1 RVLVERRD
9 TNQSHL
15 RLAWRPDVDQSDL
28 ATRAALAVYATL
40 LGGSMGSRLFDEI
53 REQRGLCYA
62 IRSYGWSHA
71 DASSLEVMAGL
82 DSSKCQEA
90 YTRIREIVAELAE
103 EGPRD
108 GEVER
113 ARAYAAGSTVLS
125 LESTGAVARRAAGQ
139 KVTFG
144 EIQSPDETIDAL
156 DAVTEDDVRAI
167 ARTVHG
173 APTVACVGPHDVAD
187 FD

>member
-1 RVLVERRD
+1 MLFR
-9 TNQSHL
+9 SHL
-15 RLAWRPDVDQSDL
+15 RLGWRPDVDQTEL
-28 ATRAALAVYATL
+28 KTRAALAVYATL

-62 IRSYGWSHA
+62 IRSYAFSHA

-82 DSSKCQEA
+82 DSSKLHEA
-90 YTRIREIVAELAE
+90 YARIREIVAELAD

-125 LESTGAVARRAAGQ
+125 LESTGAVARRAAGPT
-139 KVTFG
+139 VTVG

-156 DAVTEDDVRAI
+156 DAVTEDDVREI
-167 ARTVHG
+167 ARAVTG
-173 APTVACVGPHDVAD
+173 APAGAGVGPHDASD

>member
-1 RVLVERRD
+1 
-9 TNQSHL
+9 
-15 RLAWRPDVDQSDL
+15 
-28 ATRAALAVYATL
+28 
-40 LGGSMGSRLFDEI
+40 
-53 REQRGLCYA
+53 
-62 IRSYGWSHA
+62 
-71 DASSLEVMAGL
+71 MAGL
-82 DSSKCQEA
+82 DSSKCAEA
-90 YTRIREIVAELAE
+90 YARIREIVVELAE
-103 EGPRD
+103 EGPRE

-156 DAVTEDDVRAI
+156 DAVTEDDVREI
-167 ARTVHG
+167 ARTVQG
-173 APTVACVGPHDVAD
+173 APAVACVGPHEAAD

>member
-1 RVLVERRD
+1 
-9 TNQSHL
+9 
-15 RLAWRPDVDQSDL
+15 
-28 ATRAALAVYATL
+28 
-40 LGGSMGSRLFDEI
+40 
-53 REQRGLCYA
+53 
-62 IRSYGWSHA
+62 
-71 DASSLEVMAGL
+71 MAGL
-82 DSSKCQEA
+82 DSTKCAEA
-90 YTRIREIVAELAE
+90 YDRIREIVAELAD

-144 EIQSPDETIDAL
+144 EIQSPDELIDAL
-156 DAVTEDDVRAI
+156 DAVTEDDVRSI
-167 ARTVHG
+167 AKTVQG
-173 APTVACVGPHDVAD
+173 APAVACVGPHEVGD

>member
-1 RVLVERRD
+1 VLVERRD

-15 RLAWRPDVDQSDL
+15 RLAWRPEVDQTDL
-28 ATRAALAVYATL
+28 SKRAALAVYATL

-62 IRSYGWSHA
+62 IRSYAWSHA
-71 DASSLEVMAGL
+71 DTSTLEVMAGL
-82 DSSKCQEA
+82 DSTKCSEA

-103 EGPRD
+103 DGPRE
-108 GEVER
+108 GEVDR

-156 DAVTEDDVRAI
+156 DAVTEDDVREI
-167 ARTVHG
+167 ASGITG
-173 APTVACVGPHDVAD
+173 APVVACVGPHDVAD